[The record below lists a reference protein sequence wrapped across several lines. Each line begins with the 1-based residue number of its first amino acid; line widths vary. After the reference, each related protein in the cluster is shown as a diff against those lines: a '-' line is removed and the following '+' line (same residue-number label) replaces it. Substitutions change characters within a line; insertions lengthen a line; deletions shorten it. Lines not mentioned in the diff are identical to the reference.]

1 MSRRTRRRRGAVC
14 PGADVECMVV
24 RLSAGDHV
32 GATDRAAAGRG
43 FGIPVLGGGSRSR
56 QRGAFPVPAAASW
69 ARDSGD
75 RFHTGESQRL
85 SRPGGQGAEVAER
98 AGAAMPSDPAVATAN
113 RAGGEWRCEKQSGL
127 THLHVNRVSGS
138 HAHFTLRSVAGLEW
152 ACPLRS
158 WDNLP

>member
-1 MSRRTRRRRGAVC
+1 MEQACSVSRRTRRRRGAVC

-43 FGIPVLGGGSRSR
+43 SGIPVLGGGRRSR

-98 AGAAMPSDPAVATAN
+98 AGAAMRQIRRWQKVCDGDDGEPGGWRVAMREAVRPKASACKSRERFSRTHCRPAF
-113 RAGGEWRCEKQSGL
+113 GGW
-127 THLHVNRVSGS
+127 
-138 HAHFTLRSVAGLEW
+138 
-152 ACPLRS
+152 P
-158 WDNLP
+158 